1 MIGHLCTDINQGA
14 LPALLPF
21 LVLHKDISYAS
32 AAGLIFAANC
42 VSSVIQPLFGY
53 LGDKGSR
60 PWLMGLGAFLAGT
73 GLAFVGFLDNYWSI
87 FIAVA
92 VSGTGVALFHPEGGR
107 LANLAAGEKKGS
119 GIALFSVGGNIGFAV
134 GPIIASVSLT
144 VFGLKGTAV
153 FLLPAVAMLIVT
165 FSAQKGLALLSTQ
178 AQRKRASEK
187 HTADEDDWKAF
198 FRVSACATSRSV
210 VAYGMTTFIP
220 LYFTGVMMMSASSA
234 SITLAFFC
242 AIAAIATLF
251 GGQASD
257 RFGFHQVIRGGF
269 LLLAPLLLLFPL
281 IENVWLAIFLLLPIA
296 IGVNAPLAPSIALA
310 HKFLPNHIGTSSG
323 IILGLAISI
332 GGMITPGIGWVGDN
346 YGLPAAMYIV
356 AGFAVLTLY
365 LSFLIPVRQ
374 EKRVQPPSTGS

>member
-1 MIGHLCTDINQGA
+1 MVGHLCTDINQGA

-21 LVLHKDISYAS
+21 LVLQKDISYAS

-60 PWLMGLGAFLAGT
+60 PWLMGLGAFLAGA
-73 GLAFVGFLDNYWSI
+73 GLAVVGFLESYWSI

-119 GIALFSVGGNIGFAV
+119 GIALFSVGGNLGFAV
-134 GPIIASVSLT
+134 GPIIASVAVT
-144 VFGLKGTAV
+144 FWGLKGTAV

-165 FSAQKGLALLSTQ
+165 LSTHKGLALLSVQ
-178 AQRKRASEK
+178 AQSKRASGNYA
-187 HTADEDDWKAF
+187 ADEDDWNAF
-198 FRVSACATSRSV
+198 FKVSACATARSV

-220 LYFTGVMMMSASSA
+220 LYFTAVMMLSASSA
-234 SITLAFFC
+234 SIILAWYS
-242 AIAAIATLF
+242 AMAAIATLF
-251 GGQASD
+251 GGQVSD

-281 IENVWLAIFLLLPIA
+281 IGNVWIATFLLLPIA
-296 IGVNAPLAPSIALA
+296 MGINAPLAPSIALA
-310 HKFLPNHIGTSSG
+310 QKFLPNHIGTSSG

-332 GGMITPGIGWVGDN
+332 GGMVTPGIGWIGDH

-365 LSFLIPVRQ
+365 LSFLIPVWR
-374 EKRVQPPSTGS
+374 EKRAEHSQ